1 MVDNERFSHSNKKK
15 QRMKDIK
22 CPKCG
27 TVFSLDEAEY
37 ASIANQV
44 KNAEF
49 QEEIERRMNELR
61 KQHEAELCNRKKSG
75 NI

>member
-1 MVDNERFSHSNKKK
+1 
-15 QRMKDIK
+15 MKDIK